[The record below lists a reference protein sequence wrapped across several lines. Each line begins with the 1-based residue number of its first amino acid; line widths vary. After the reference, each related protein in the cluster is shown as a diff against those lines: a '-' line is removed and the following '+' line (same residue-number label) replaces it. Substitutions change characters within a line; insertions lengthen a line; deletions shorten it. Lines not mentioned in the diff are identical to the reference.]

1 MTEPLRINI
10 PLHTSQLEV
19 LKDKHRFKVINC
31 GRQWGKSHLAA
42 AFSIMMSMSH
52 PNSVGW
58 VISPTYRQSG
68 FLFDKVV
75 TLCKEYNVPIKVK
88 KSNQEMTI
96 TFTLNGSQ
104 FHALSGDDP
113 DKLRGQTLAYL
124 IIDEAAMLKDE
135 LWTKHLRP
143 MTAVHSSPVMFISTP
158 KGKNYFYDL
167 FKMGQDKDNKQWYSC
182 TYTSYD
188 GIICANDKGRSHPGK
203 DELDAIKAETD
214 DLTWRQEYL
223 AEFLDS
229 GGVVFNEYHCML
241 DDMSKECE
249 EGVLYYM
256 SIDLAKHKD
265 YTVVFVAEAETGRIV
280 DYYRVTGL
288 SWESQIARIK
298 EMSDYYSHPRI
309 FVDSTGLGDTI
320 VERMIVQ
327 EGLDVHGIVFTSK
340 SKQQMVQ
347 NLAVMLQH
355 GELLV
360 PDVREIKD
368 ELDRY
373 TFTHTSTGQFK
384 YGAPDGYHDDIVSS
398 LMLLAWGLSKIPID
412 IGFMYEDDSKTE
424 ITSDNFDW
432 ESTSDKLSWD
442 DSEYRLDLI

>member
-1 MTEPLRINI
+1 
-10 PLHTSQLEV
+10 
-19 LKDKHRFKVINC
+19 
-31 GRQWGKSHLAA
+31 
-42 AFSIMMSMSH
+42 
-52 PNSVGW
+52 
-58 VISPTYRQSG
+58 
-68 FLFDKVV
+68 
-75 TLCKEYNVPIKVK
+75 
-88 KSNQEMTI
+88 
-96 TFTLNGSQ
+96 
-104 FHALSGDDP
+104 
-113 DKLRGQTLAYL
+113 
-124 IIDEAAMLKDE
+124 
-135 LWTKHLRP
+135 
-143 MTAVHSSPVMFISTP
+143 
-158 KGKNYFYDL
+158 
-167 FKMGQDKDNKQWYSC
+167 
-182 TYTSYD
+182 
-188 GIICANDKGRSHPGK
+188 
-203 DELDAIKAETD
+203 
-214 DLTWRQEYL
+214 
-223 AEFLDS
+223 
-229 GGVVFNEYHCML
+229 ML

-360 PDVREIKD
+360 PDIREIKD